1 MDQIESNPGVPIR
14 AIQEELQRK
23 YEVSISGDKV
33 FRAKALATKMVV
45 GDYTKQYAVLRD
57 YVVELQATNVDTTV
71 KIQVESEPNC
81 NNSTRQFKWMYVCLC
96 DIPIFSARK
105 DRFCLCF
112 IKIRV
117 PLVIKMFAEFVPS
130 KT

>member
-57 YVVELQATNVDTTV
+57 YVLELQATNVDTTI

-81 NNSTRQFKWMYVCLC
+81 NNSTRQFKRMYVCLRALKKGFKIGMRDFFGFGWC
-96 DIPIFSARK
+96 IHERTIPRS
-105 DRFCLCF
+105 DSYNCWG
-112 IKIRV
+112 
-117 PLVIKMFAEFVPS
+117 
-130 KT
+130 